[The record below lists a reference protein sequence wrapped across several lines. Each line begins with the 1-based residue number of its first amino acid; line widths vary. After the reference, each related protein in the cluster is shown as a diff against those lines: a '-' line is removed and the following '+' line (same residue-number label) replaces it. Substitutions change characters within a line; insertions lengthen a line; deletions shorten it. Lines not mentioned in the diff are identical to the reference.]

1 MLGDAEGVEL
11 LDAPKMEAIGAAE
24 PTQNWME
31 NHGFWGFQRKIIS
44 WYQLNNLDMSNKCI

>member
-31 NHGFWGFQRKIIS
+31 NPRFLGISTGKSSVDIS
-44 WYQLNNLDMSNKCI
+44 WTI

>member
-31 NHGFWGFQRKIIS
+31 NHGFWGFQWENHQLIS
-44 WYQLNNLDMSNKCI
+44 VEQFRYVK